1 MFQMKKTLLLA
12 GVASLFSLNAQA
24 TEIKPVI
31 GLDYVYSIADIDDSD
46 SEGDYSDFYEDKLN
60 AFALSAGVKLNQ
72 YVGLEAF
79 YQQSE
84 KADKTTY
91 GILKVEDKYKAY
103 GLDAIGYLPVI
114 PQLDLIGS
122 LGVAYYKAEVKFS
135 ISGISASDSEDKIGF
150 RAGAG
155 LQYNFN
161 DHIAARLMAKY
172 NYTNIDGLDNIV
184 DVTAGVRYYF

>member
-1 MFQMKKTLLLA
+1 MKKTLLLA

-31 GLDYVYSIADIDDSD
+31 GLDYVYSIADFDDSD

-60 AFALSAGVKLNQ
+60 ALALSAGVKLNQ

-84 KADKTTY
+84 KADKTTD

-103 GLDAIGYLPVI
+103 GLDVIGYLPVI

-122 LGVAYYKAEVKFS
+122 LGVAYYKAEVKYS
-135 ISGISASDSEDKIGF
+135 VLGIDLGSDSEDKIGF

>member
-1 MFQMKKTLLLA
+1 MKKTLLLA

-31 GLDYVYSIADIDDSD
+31 GLDYVYSDADIDSYDIGEEEDELSL
-46 SEGDYSDFYEDKLN
+46 DFKNKFN
-60 AFALSAGVKLNQ
+60 AFALSAGVKFNQ
-72 YVGLEAF
+72 NLGLEAF

-84 KADKTTY
+84 NADKKNY
-91 GILKVEDKYKAY
+91 GFIKTENKYKAF
-103 GLDAIGYLPVI
+103 GVDVIGYLPVI

-122 LGVAYYKAEVKFS
+122 LGMAYYKAEAKV
-135 ISGISASDSEDKIGF
+135 SGFDQKIHESDHKYGIRVG
-150 RAGAG
+150 GG

-161 DHIAARLMAKY
+161 DHIAARLMARV
-172 NYTNIDGLDNIV
+172 NDTNIEGYDSIF

>member
-1 MFQMKKTLLLA
+1 MKKTLLLA

-31 GLDYVYSIADIDDSD
+31 GLDYVYSIADIDDVYTED
-46 SEGDYSDFYEDKLN
+46 GVELGMEDKLN

-91 GILKVEDKYKAY
+91 YIIKTEDKYKAY
-103 GLDAIGYLPVI
+103 GLDVIGYLPVI

-122 LGVAYYKAEVKFS
+122 LGVAYYKAEVKAS
-135 ISGISASDSEDKIGF
+135 VLGIDLGSDSEDKIGF
-150 RAGAG
+150 RFGAG
-155 LQYNFN
+155 LQYSFN

>member
-1 MFQMKKTLLLA
+1 MKKTLLLA

-31 GLDYVYSIADIDDSD
+31 GLDYVYSNANFD
-46 SEGDYSDFYEDKLN
+46 DFYTDDGERLDAAEDMLQTL
-60 AFALSAGVKLNQ
+60 ALSAGVKFNQ

-84 KADKTTY
+84 KADKTTD

-103 GLDAIGYLPVI
+103 GLDVIGYLPVI

-122 LGVAYYKAEVKFS
+122 LGVGYYKVEVKDLVGNEK
-135 ISGISASDSEDKIGF
+135 IIDKDKIAF
-150 RAGAG
+150 RIGGG

-161 DHIAARLMAKY
+161 DHIAARVMARY
-172 NYTNIDGLDNIV
+172 NDTNINGLDNIV

>member
-1 MFQMKKTLLLA
+1 MKKTLLLA

-31 GLDYVYSIADIDDSD
+31 GLDYVYSNANFD
-46 SEGDYSDFYEDKLN
+46 DFYTDDGERLDAAEDMLQTL
-60 AFALSAGVKLNQ
+60 ALSAGVKFNQ

-91 GILKVEDKYKAY
+91 VEDDYYKAKDSYKAY
-103 GLDAIGYLPVI
+103 GLDIIGYLPVI

-122 LGVAYYKAEVKFS
+122 LGVGYYKVEVKDLVGNEK
-135 ISGISASDSEDKIGF
+135 IIDKDKIAF
-150 RAGAG
+150 RIGGG

-161 DHIAARLMAKY
+161 DHIAARVMARY
-172 NYTNIDGLDNIV
+172 NDTNINGLDNIV